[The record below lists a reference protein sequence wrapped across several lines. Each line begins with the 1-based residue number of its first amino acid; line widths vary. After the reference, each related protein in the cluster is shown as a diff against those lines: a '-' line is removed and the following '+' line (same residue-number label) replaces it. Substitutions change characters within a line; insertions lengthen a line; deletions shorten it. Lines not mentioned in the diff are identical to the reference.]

1 MSDEIERLRSATERF
16 QAIAAELGDPAVAD
30 ERAVELAR
38 EAAELAA
45 EAGAAAADAA
55 REAAERGGEGG

>member
-1 MSDEIERLRSATERF
+1 MSGEVERLRSATERF
-16 QAIAAELGDPAVAD
+16 EAIAAELGDPGTAD

-45 EAGAAAADAA
+45 EAGTAAAEAA
-55 REAAERGGEGG
+55 REAAERGGESG